1 MGSSARLEQEFEI
14 QGGNLIKAGNISIH
28 VKTILKTLGIPSPI
42 IRRTA
47 ICCYE
52 AEMNVVMYAENGAL
66 RIVVEPDR
74 IEVEVKDRGQGIS
87 DIEKAM
93 QEGYSTATHEQREL
107 GFGAGMG
114 LPNIARNSSEMEIS
128 SEVGKGTLLR
138 FAIDMKEK
146 EN

>member
-1 MGSSARLEQEFEI
+1 MEQEFEI
-14 QGGNLIKAGNISIH
+14 QGGNLIKAGGISIH
-28 VKTILKTLGIPSPI
+28 VKTILKTLGFPSPI

-52 AEMNVVMYAENGAL
+52 AEMNVVMYAEHGTL
-66 RIVVEPDR
+66 RLAVEPGR
-74 IEVEVKDRGQGIS
+74 IEVYVEDKGQGIG

-114 LPNIARNSSEMEIS
+114 LPNIARNSSEMKIIS
-128 SEVGKGTLLR
+128 QVGKGTLLR
-138 FAIDMKEK
+138 FAINVNEGDK
-146 EN
+146 